1 MSLET
6 VIDEVMSNHP
16 RSSNRLDPLA
26 DYAISQLLD
35 FGLPEASGGSEGEV
49 EIQGLARPKDWDVSY
64 NFAGKPR
71 LLLSLKSIW
80 SNAGG
85 TVPNRIDDLMGEAAN
100 VQQMSPEVVIGYIL
114 LFDAQADAS
123 RRADDLQWSE
133 FFEERVQ
140 QIAIREAPLWNQGL
154 LEGTWFIRFDSEK
167 PVGERILNP
176 GKVDRERKAFFRSLL
191 QELKIREPAIPF
203 TEDVGPERG

>member
-1 MSLET
+1 MTLEK
-6 VIDEVMSNHP
+6 VIDRVMSNHP
-16 RSSNRLDPLA
+16 KSSNRLDPLA
-26 DYAISQLLD
+26 DYAISQLLR

-49 EIQGLARPKDWDVSY
+49 EIQGLARAKDWDVSY

-114 LFDAQADAS
+114 LFDAQADAT
-123 RRADDLQWSE
+123 RRADGRMWSE
-133 FFEERVQ
+133 YFEERVE
-140 QIAIREAPLWNQGL
+140 QIAIREAPVWNQGL
-154 LEGTWFIRFDSEK
+154 LEGTWFVRFDSKEPEGK
-167 PVGERILNP
+167 RILNP
-176 GKVDRERKAFFRSLL
+176 DKVDRERRTFFQSLL
-191 QELKIREPAIPF
+191 EELKIREPAIPF
-203 TEDVGPERG
+203 TREIESDS